1 MFSKIIIPI
10 DLTDRFPWKMV
21 VPVAMNFV
29 NSFGSELHFVYVIP
43 DYGVSMVQDYLPKH
57 WFKDQVEKCTQ
68 VINGKFRQYLPEDV
82 KPIFH
87 IGNGTVYDEVLK
99 YADEVRAELIILP
112 AVRPE
117 LGDYML
123 GPNASKIARHAKI
136 SVMLVRD

>member
-1 MFSKIIIPI
+1 MFAKIVIPI
-10 DLTDRFPWKMV
+10 DLTERFPWKMV

-29 NSFGSELHFVYVIP
+29 NSFGSELHFVHVIP

-57 WFKDQVEKCTQ
+57 WFRDHAAKCKDLIAEKF
-68 VINGKFRQYLPEDV
+68 KQYLPAEI

-87 IGNGTVYDEVLK
+87 IGHGSVYDEVLR
-99 YADEVRAELIILP
+99 YVDEIKAELLILP
-112 AVRPE
+112 AIRPE

-123 GPNASKIARHAKI
+123 GPNASKIARHAKV